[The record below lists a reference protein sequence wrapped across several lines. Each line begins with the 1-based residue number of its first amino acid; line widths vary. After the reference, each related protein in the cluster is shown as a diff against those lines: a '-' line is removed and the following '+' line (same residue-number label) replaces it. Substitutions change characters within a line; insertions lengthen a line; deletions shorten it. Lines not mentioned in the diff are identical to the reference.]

1 MGIDIADAHSVGESP
16 SVTTTCSLIFYFF
29 GTVLLIAMM
38 VALIAYDRRSADNTA
53 KASKPLGRR
62 KHPSESESES
72 EESEEFA
79 YFASPR
85 EASKLCPG
93 EDAAAS
99 EKLSEQPSEKTK
111 PGKSEVV
118 ETLHARM
125 EGRMVL

>member
-16 SVTTTCSLIFYFF
+16 SVTTTCSLVFYFF

-38 VALIAYDRRSADNTA
+38 IALIAYDRRLADNTA
-53 KASKPLGRR
+53 KASKPQGY
-62 KHPSESESES
+62 PES
-72 EESEEFA
+72 ESEEFA

-99 EKLSEQPSEKTK
+99 EKLSEQPSDKTK
-111 PGKSEVV
+111 PRAGKGEKP
-118 ETLHARM
+118 
-125 EGRMVL
+125 G